1 MPARRSSLWRPAAL
15 GLIVSCTSAAAA
27 PNLNPTGVWK
37 VASYTATDPKSGA
50 ITQPF
55 GADPQGLAIYTAK
68 GHMSVLVASRHR
80 VSSTESGARGS
91 EERAQLLDSMYAY
104 AGSYTVNGDTV
115 TIHIESAWQPS
126 WVGTDKIRTLKM
138 DQHTLT
144 VTTAPMVS
152 PVDGRTY
159 VSVTSFSRIE

>member
-1 MPARRSSLWRPAAL
+1 MPARCHSLWRPAAL
-15 GLIVSCTSAAAA
+15 GLISSCAAAA
-27 PNLNPTGVWK
+27 ATHAIDPTGVWR
-37 VASYTATDPKSGA
+37 VANYTATDPKSGA

-55 GADPQGLAIYTAK
+55 GPDPQGLAIYTAK
-68 GHMSVLVASRHR
+68 GHMSVLVASGHR
-80 VSSTESGARGS
+80 VSSTASGNRRN

-104 AGSYTVNGDTV
+104 AGTYTVNGDIV

-138 DQHTLT
+138 DQHSLT

>member
-1 MPARRSSLWRPAAL
+1 MPSHWRSLWRPAAL
-15 GLIVSCTSAAAA
+15 GLISSCAAAA
-27 PNLNPTGVWK
+27 TTPAINPTGVWK

-50 ITQPF
+50 TTQPF
-55 GADPQGLAIYTAK
+55 GPDPQGLAIYTAK

-80 VSSTESGARGS
+80 VSATASGDRRN

-104 AGSYTVNGDTV
+104 AGTYTVNGATV

-126 WVGTDKIRTLKM
+126 WVGTDRTRTLKM
-138 DQHTLT
+138 DQHSLT

>member
-1 MPARRSSLWRPAAL
+1 MPSRWRSPWRPAAL
-15 GLIVSCTSAAAA
+15 GLISACAVAATPA
-27 PNLNPTGVWK
+27 VNPTGVWK
-37 VASYTATDPKSGA
+37 VVSYTATDPKSGA
-50 ITQPF
+50 ITHPF
-55 GADPQGLAIYTAK
+55 GEDPQGLAIYTAK

-80 VSSTESGARGS
+80 VSSTASGNSRN

-104 AGSYTVNGDTV
+104 TGSYTVNGDTV

-126 WVGTDKIRTLKM
+126 WVGTEKIRTLKM
-138 DQHTLT
+138 DQRSLT